1 MKIYTKGGDKGT
13 TSLVGGRRVAKC
25 DAQVEVYGSLD
36 ELNSHIGLLA
46 AYPVHSPEEGTLL
59 NGIQRCIFRVGGFYS
74 FDFSRGDAFSLPFL
88 KDEDVLGLEQ
98 AIDKMTAC
106 LPPLKSFI
114 LPGGTLAAAQAHVAR
129 TVCRRCERRM
139 AGFSGIPQ
147 EYADKESMAKAYIN
161 RLSDF
166 LFVEARYLNFKEK
179 NQDVLY

>member
-13 TSLVGGRRVAKC
+13 TSLIGGRRVAKC

-46 AYPVHSPEEGTLL
+46 AYPVHSPQEEALL
-59 NGIQRCIFRVGGFYS
+59 NEIQRCLFRIGGFYS
-74 FDFSRGDAFSLPFL
+74 FDFSKGIAFSMPFL
-88 KDEDVLGLEQ
+88 KDEDVLSLEQ
-98 AIDKMTAC
+98 AIDRMDAC
-106 LPPLKSFI
+106 VPPLKSFI

-129 TVCRRCERRM
+129 TVCRRCERKM

-147 EYADKESMAKAYIN
+147 EYADKEYMAKAYVN

-166 LFVEARYLNFKEK
+166 LFVEARYLNHKEK
-179 NQDVLY
+179 KQDVLY